1 MNLMSLNS
9 KLEKRILPVI
19 KWVLENRQ
27 DIDSSDNF
35 ISEVALYTLNNVSV
49 MDMISDKPFLINS
62 SYSQIGSDD
71 LRLTEIIKLLA
82 IINKTIDYLLCK

>member
-1 MNLMSLNS
+1 MSLNS

>member
-1 MNLMSLNS
+1 MSPNS

-27 DIDSSDNF
+27 DIDSNDNF
-35 ISEVALYTLNNVSV
+35 ISEIALYTLNNVSV
-49 MDMISDKPFLINS
+49 MDMISDKPFWINS
-62 SYSQIGSDD
+62 SYGQIGSDD
-71 LRLTEIIKLLA
+71 LRLTEIIKLLV

>member
-1 MNLMSLNS
+1 MNLMSPNS

-27 DIDSSDNF
+27 DIDSNDNF
-35 ISEVALYTLNNVSV
+35 ISEIALYTLNNVSV
-49 MDMISDKPFLINS
+49 MDMISDKPFWINS